1 MSGASG
7 AASGGSVASEE
18 TDVPG
23 LEEASGAPGV
33 PGAAAAAAAAA
44 APAPAAAAAPA
55 PAVAAAPTTAE
66 APSGPRRRLPIFALF
81 AAQFFSLA
89 GNAIALIAIPII
101 ALQQTGSPLAAGVA
115 GVFATVPLVIGGALG
130 GVLVDRFGY
139 RLSSIVAD
147 IASGLTV
154 IAIPILAATTGLH
167 FGVLLAL
174 VFLGGLL
181 DPPGDTAKTVLV
193 PDLAGLARM
202 PLARAAGV
210 QSTVQ
215 RTASMIGAGIAGVAV
230 ALVGPMPALVFDAV
244 GFLVSAVLVFL
255 FVPRA
260 AVLAHAAKPGEPAEP
275 AEPAEATGGF
285 VAGIRFM
292 VRSPLL
298 LAVVLLVTLTN
309 SIDAAGVTVLK
320 PVYASEVLGEPGLF
334 GGMVACFAAGALTG
348 SAVFGWV
355 GHRRSGRG
363 LFAACFMLAGAPPYL
378 AMAAG
383 VPLPVLLV
391 VLLCSGLAAGMLNP
405 MIATAMYQEVPDGMR
420 ARVFGAMTA
429 GVAAS
434 MPLGALLG
442 GFAVEQVGLTATL
455 VGAACLYLVLGASP
469 LFIRA
474 FAGLAAAAAAGG
486 TAGTDAHDGAPDDAA
501 RRGADAER
509 SRSADSDPLEAAERD
524 HSR

>member
-1 MSGASG
+1 MSGDDAGVIG
-7 AASGGSVASEE
+7 A
-18 TDVPG
+18 
-23 LEEASGAPGV
+23 
-33 PGAAAAAAAAA
+33 GAAALD
-44 APAPAAAAAPA
+44 
-55 PAVAAAPTTAE
+55 
-66 APSGPRRRLPIFALF
+66 APSSDALRPDPEATDAARRRLPILALF

-147 IASGLTV
+147 VASGLTV

-193 PDLAGLARM
+193 PDLAALARM

-215 RTASMIGAGIAGVAV
+215 RTASMIGAGIAGLAV
-230 ALVGPMPALVFDAV
+230 ALVGPMPALVFDAA
-244 GFLVSAVLVFL
+244 GFLVSAVLVLAFI
-255 FVPRA
+255 PRTVSA
-260 AVLAHAAKPGEPAEP
+260 S
-275 AEPAEATGGF
+275 AEASATGTAGERAKDGF

-309 SIDAAGVTVLK
+309 AIDAAGLTVLK
-320 PVYASEVLGEPGLF
+320 PVYATEVLGEPGLL
-334 GGMVACFAAGALTG
+334 GGMIACFAAGALTG
-348 SAVFGWV
+348 SAVFGWI
-355 GHRRSGRG
+355 GHRWSGRG
-363 LFAACFMLAGAPPYL
+363 MFAACFMLAGTPPYL

-383 VPLPVLLV
+383 VPFPVLLV

-405 MIATAMYQEVPDGMR
+405 MIATAMYGEVPDGMR

-434 MPLGALLG
+434 MPLGALVG
-442 GFAVEQVGLTATL
+442 GFAVEQVGLTPTL
-455 VGAACLYLVLGASP
+455 VGAGCLYFVLGASP

-474 FAGLAAAAAAGG
+474 FSGLAAGATREDADVEGSRPAASSS
-486 TAGTDAHDGAPDDAA
+486 AP
-501 RRGADAER
+501 
-509 SRSADSDPLEAAERD
+509 EAAESDR
-524 HSR
+524 SA